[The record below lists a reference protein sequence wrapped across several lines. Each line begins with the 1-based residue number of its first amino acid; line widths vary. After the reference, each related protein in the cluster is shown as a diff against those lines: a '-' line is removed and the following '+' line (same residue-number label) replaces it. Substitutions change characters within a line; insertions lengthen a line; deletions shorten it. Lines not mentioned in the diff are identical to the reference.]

1 MPHRKFS
8 TGGKLML
15 VSYFLQ
21 NMSEFGQKMVEVS
34 KQPASELEQPIWS
47 VVSFERAEASGLTY
61 AEAAKKLSEL
71 EQQKVSGLCI
81 ITDEAAARVTA

>member
-1 MPHRKFS
+1 
-8 TGGKLML
+8 ML

-21 NMSEFGQKMVEVS
+21 NMSEFGQKMGKAS
-34 KQPASELEQPIWS
+34 KEPVSELDKPIWT